1 MLKKLI
7 VSRIRMFILFERL
20 PKLDNCIPFV
30 PKLAKLSV
38 KFVCCIY
45 ISSRS

>member
-1 MLKKLI
+1 VLKKFI
-7 VSRIRMFILFERL
+7 VSRIRLFILFERL

-38 KFVCCIY
+38 KFVYFIY
-45 ISSRS
+45 ISRRS